1 MTKRRASRARALLP
15 IGTRLLG
22 RYEIVDVI
30 GRGGMSIVYKA
41 RDLHF
46 PHLERWVAVKEM
58 TVTRPRDREQI
69 LAAFEREAH
78 LLAQL
83 RHPAVP
89 VVFDY
94 FTQGDKAY
102 LVLEFIEGKTLDRV
116 IRETPGFFPEKQVLQ
131 WGIELCDVLH
141 YLHTRPKPIIFRDLK
156 PANIM
161 VQPDGHLVLIDFG
174 IARLFDP
181 EAKGTIIGTEG
192 YAPPEQYRGII
203 TPLVDIYALGATL
216 HHILTKRDPR
226 QEPPFSFAERPIR
239 KINPNVSP
247 ELEAVVYKALSY
259 RPEDR
264 FQSAAEM
271 KAALEAILQ
280 QRYGGG
286 DTRTLMPTT
295 RPIGPAPAEGEP
307 RTTRSLAA
315 DTQGLPPT
323 RTMPPDT
330 QVMPPDTR
338 AMPAETRGMAT
349 QTMATTRRMAPVQAP
364 RPVWTFACEDEIRS
378 TAWVQGSMVL
388 IGSYDF
394 NLYALRVQD
403 GHMLWKFPTRGG
415 VVTRPVSDGRLVY
428 FGSEDGHVYALRLED
443 ARQVWSFA
451 TSGPVRCSPRL
462 HQGVLYI
469 GSDDGF
475 LYALH
480 AASGRLLWKFTA
492 GMPVRSTPW
501 VMEKRLYFGTE
512 DGEFFCLDLKGQI
525 VWQSRARRAI
535 TSSPVGA
542 DNVVYFA
549 SLDAQVYA
557 LNGDEGWEL
566 WRYRMGKGTLA
577 SPTLYQGRL
586 FIGAADGVMYCL
598 QTKKGKEQWRFQTEH
613 QVAGSALI
621 VDGRVYFGATDHKLY
636 CLAVEDGSLIW
647 SFATQGP
654 ITGTPVYD
662 ERTRL
667 LFIGS
672 FDRHLYA
679 LPLE

>member
-1 MTKRRASRARALLP
+1 MTLRKRTRPRAALP
-15 IGTRLLG
+15 VGTRLLN
-22 RYEIVDVI
+22 RYEIVDVL

-46 PHLERWVAVKEM
+46 PNLERWVAVKEM
-58 TVTRPRDREQI
+58 TVTRPRDREQV

-102 LVLEFIEGKTLDRV
+102 LVLEFIQGKTLDRV

-141 YLHTRPKPIIFRDLK
+141 YLHTRPQPIIFRDLK

-161 VQPDGHLVLIDFG
+161 VQPDNHLVLIDFG

-181 EAKGTIIGTEG
+181 QTRGTVIGTEG

-239 KINPNVSP
+239 KINPSVSP

-286 DTRTLMPTT
+286 ETRTLHSMPSST
-295 RPIGPAPAEGEP
+295 APPTQQLPPEQG
-307 RTTRSLAA
+307 RTTRTLQV

-323 RTMPPDT
+323 GTMPPDT
-330 QVMPPDTR
+330 RVMSGETQSMGTAHMAAR
-338 AMPAETRGMAT
+338 PAPEPA
-349 QTMATTRRMAPVQAP
+349 
-364 RPVWTFACEDEIRS
+364 WTFACEDEIRS
-378 TAWVQGSMVL
+378 TPWVQGGVVL

-394 NLYALRVQD
+394 NVYALRVHD
-403 GHMLWKFPTRGG
+403 GRMLWKFPTRGG

-443 ARQVWSFA
+443 ARQVWSFS
-451 TSGPVRCSPRL
+451 TQGPVRCSPRL
-462 HQGVLYI
+462 HQGVVYV
-469 GSDDGF
+469 GSDDGH

-480 AASGRLLWKFTA
+480 ATAGRQLWKFPS

-501 VMEKRLYFGTE
+501 VMQGRLFFGNE
-512 DGEFFCLDLKGQI
+512 DGEFFCLDVKGQL
-525 VWQSRARRAI
+525 VWRYKARRAV
-535 TSSPVGA
+535 TSSPIGQEGT
-542 DNVVYFA
+542 VYFA
-549 SLDAQVYA
+549 SRDAQVYA
-557 LNGDEGWEL
+557 LDAESGWVL
-566 WRYRMGKGTLA
+566 WRFRMGKGTVA
-577 SPTLYQGRL
+577 SPTLHQGNL
-586 FIGAADGVMYCL
+586 FVGAADGVMYCL
-598 QTKKGKEQWRFQTEH
+598 QATKGRERWRFQTEH
-613 QVAGSALI
+613 QVAGAAVV
-621 VDGRVYFGATDHKLY
+621 VDGCLYFGATDHKLY
-636 CLAVEDGSLIW
+636 CLSVADGSLVW
-647 SFATQGP
+647 SYTTQGP
-654 ITGTPVYD
+654 ITGAPAVD
-662 ERTRL
+662 EKHRL

-679 LPLE
+679 FPLE